1 MTASAASRASRR
13 WANLSLAAG
22 GLWLVL
28 SLTPFF
34 LTTLLGLPFATLA
47 FVGGWLGRRS
57 ADAGATRRSHW
68 GLGLGC
74 AGCLWQ
80 MVYYALLAGVLVAG
94 LPSLID
100 YLQKTLTP

>member
-1 MTASAASRASRR
+1 MSQPAAPSRWWAS
-13 WANLSLAAG
+13 LSLAAG

-34 LTTLLGLPFATLA
+34 LTTLLGLPVAALA
-47 FVGGWLGRRS
+47 FVSGWLGRRS
-57 ADAGATRRSHW
+57 AEPGAARRANW

-80 MVYYALLAGVLVAG
+80 VIYYAVLGGVLLAG
-94 LPSLID
+94 LPSLIE
-100 YLQKTLTP
+100 YIQKTLTP

>member
-1 MTASAASRASRR
+1 MTASAASRASRL
-13 WANLSLAAG
+13 WSTVSLMAG

-34 LTTLLGLPFATLA
+34 LTTLLGLPVAALA
-47 FVGGWLGRRS
+47 FVSGWLGRRS
-57 ADAGATRRSHW
+57 AEPGAVRRANW

-80 MVYYALLAGVLVAG
+80 VIYYAVLGGVLLAG
-94 LPSLID
+94 LPSLIE
-100 YLQKTLTP
+100 YIQKTPTP